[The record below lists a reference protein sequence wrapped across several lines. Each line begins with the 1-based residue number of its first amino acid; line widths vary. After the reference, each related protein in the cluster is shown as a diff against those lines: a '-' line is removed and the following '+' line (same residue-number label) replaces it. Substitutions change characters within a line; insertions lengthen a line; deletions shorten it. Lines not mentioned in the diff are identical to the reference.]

1 MPDARADRADL
12 GDAACKDAGLL
23 PRELK
28 LTFFA
33 LSAFYSGV
41 LVLIRSE
48 TCSPLCASAPRVWG
62 RALRLLAP
70 FKLLEA
76 ECRAILLVF
85 IIVFT
90 IVFIPVFILVF
101 ILEDFRV

>member
-1 MPDARADRADL
+1 MQGRRIAPSRAEAN
-12 GDAACKDAGLL
+12 
-23 PRELK
+23 
-28 LTFFA
+28 FFA

-41 LVLIRSE
+41 VVLIRSE
-48 TCSPLCASAPRVWG
+48 TCSPLCASAPRGWG